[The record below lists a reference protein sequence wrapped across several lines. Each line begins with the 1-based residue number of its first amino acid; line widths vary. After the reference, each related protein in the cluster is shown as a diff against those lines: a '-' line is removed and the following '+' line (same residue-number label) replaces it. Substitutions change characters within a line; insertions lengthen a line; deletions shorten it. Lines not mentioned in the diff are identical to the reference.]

1 MSEPFTTKGGA
12 RIGWMNATH
21 PFAQLSATKD
31 ALVISVR
38 LLGTY
43 SFTPEQVSAVER
55 YTMIPVL
62 GWGIRI
68 RHCRS
73 DYPERVI
80 FWCLGNPDRL
90 ICGIRDAG
98 FMATAPSSAVPHRRG
113 MPIRWSAILVALAVW
128 NGLILLDISR
138 STGPIPI
145 PGPFCVLAVLLA
157 FLLSIG
163 TLTSSKLQHR
173 ILKPGRSINEIGA
186 FLRLLAFISGI
197 MLMIIFISSIFST
210 ISRHT

>member
-1 MSEPFTTKGGA
+1 V
-12 RIGWMNATH
+12 NATH

-43 SFTPEQVSAVER
+43 SFRPEQVSAVER

-68 RHCRS
+68 RHCRP
-73 DYPERVI
+73 DYPQRVI
-80 FWCLGNPDRL
+80 FWCLGNPNSL
-90 ICGIRDAG
+90 LCGIRDAG
-98 FMATAPSSAVPHRRG
+98 FIPTAPSFAIPRG
-113 MPIRWSAILVALAVW
+113 RGIPIRWSAILVAIAVW
-128 NGLILLDISR
+128 NALILLDVSR
-138 STGPIPI
+138 SSGLIPQ
-145 PGPFCVLAVLLA
+145 PGPFCLLALLLA
-157 FLLSIG
+157 FVLSVG
-163 TLTSSKLQHR
+163 ALRSSKLQQW

-186 FLRLLAFISGI
+186 FLRLSAFTSGI
-197 MLMIIFISSIFST
+197 MLIIILVGSIFST